1 MLNLKCLIPLF
12 YSAVLLYN
20 NAEQTFGDYFVFP
33 DAEKT
38 IENHIIENESSIVK
52 KNSILDFVA
61 SVYVPGY
68 DVTQDGIFDMTDVS
82 KIKLYSKEKA
92 LEEERIR
99 LKKEAEQRAAEE
111 ARIKAEAERLAAEEA
126 ARQQAIAE
134 EEQKKNEERPVETQP
149 PAPVPANPA
158 GVNVRGIDVSRWQ
171 GRIDWQKI
179 KDSGVEFA
187 IIKAGEGLDMESR
200 FLENIQNAKAVGMN
214 CGVYWFSKAT
224 SAEEA
229 VQEANACLSVISGY
243 QLEYPVVYDC
253 EYRSLKDS
261 PLANDKK
268 ALTDAV
274 LSFLGTIEKSGFY
287 SMLYTNTDFSERYL
301 EFNRIK
307 GVYDIWFAGYKVD
320 KPAMECGIWQ
330 YSEHGQMEG
339 LDLDGLNGDTTY
351 VDLDIAYKDYPQIMK
366 NLHINGY

>member
-33 DAEKT
+33 NAEKT
-38 IENHIIENESSIVK
+38 VENHIVENESSIVK
-52 KNSILDFVA
+52 KNSISDFVA
-61 SVYVPGY
+61 SIYVPGY
-68 DVTQDGIFDMTDVS
+68 DVNQDGIFDMTDMS

-99 LKKEAEQRAAEE
+99 LQNEAEQRAAEE

-134 EEQKKNEERPVETQP
+134 EEQKKNEEIPAETQP
-149 PAPVPANPA
+149 PAPVPVNPA

-243 QLEYPVVYDC
+243 QLEYPVVYDF